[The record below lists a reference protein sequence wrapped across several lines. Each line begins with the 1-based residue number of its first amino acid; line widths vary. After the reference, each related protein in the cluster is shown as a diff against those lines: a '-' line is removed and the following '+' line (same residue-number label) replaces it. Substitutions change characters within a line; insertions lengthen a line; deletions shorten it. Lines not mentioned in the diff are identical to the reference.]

1 MMRQARRMAPRA
13 VAAVMFT
20 GPSVWW
26 ILVVLGNHLVANDG
40 RVYRAAAGAWLAGHD
55 PWSAVVNGYHPAAPP
70 IAVMAFVPAALVPED
85 LFVPLW
91 TGICFASALFIVRS
105 LRLPGV
111 WLIFPP
117 LVFGVLLGNPAVP
130 CLALALSGRWTLA
143 ATVRP
148 QLGLAMLAERPR
160 ATVAV
165 AAATALSLLVMPSY
179 LPSIVEIARRY
190 ASETLVTTNAWGT
203 WALVPV
209 AIALVVAARRD
220 LQGAAWV
227 ASSACLPILGWYGQT
242 MLMPTRSLMV
252 ASLAGFPTPVG
263 PVLAALLWCAM
274 VILPVRNRAP
284 ARRSSAD
291 GSA

>member
-1 MMRQARRMAPRA
+1 MRQARRMAPRA

-26 ILVVLGNHLVANDG
+26 ILLVLGNHLVANDG

-55 PWSAVVNGYHPAAPP
+55 PWSAVVNGYHAAAPP

-130 CLALALSGRWTLA
+130 CLALAHRVDGPSLPPSGRSSVWPCSPSGR
-143 ATVRP
+143 VRP
-148 QLGLAMLAERPR
+148 SRWPQRLHSRF
-160 ATVAV
+160 
-165 AAATALSLLVMPSY
+165 
-179 LPSIVEIARRY
+179 
-190 ASETLVTTNAWGT
+190 W
-203 WALVPV
+203 
-209 AIALVVAARRD
+209 
-220 LQGAAWV
+220 
-227 ASSACLPILGWYGQT
+227 
-242 MLMPTRSLMV
+242 
-252 ASLAGFPTPVG
+252 
-263 PVLAALLWCAM
+263 
-274 VILPVRNRAP
+274 
-284 ARRSSAD
+284 
-291 GSA
+291 